1 MTPSSQAIAT
11 PATNHMP
18 FAANGFSRIEVRDVR
33 AHLDDLTHEFVTYDE
48 RNRDRLLCPAV
59 PFVDVKV
66 RAADACAVHFDEHVV
81 DAYLRRLNLFQ
92 PQSPFLFAF
101 DERLHG
107 ASILLARKRDGLNAF
122 LRRFTDGPLPAGRNP
137 PSGPIGS
144 PIMPHFPGTAASF
157 TPSTRSLTPAKLR
170 ARLLT

>member
-66 RAADACAVHFDEHVV
+66 RAADACAVHFDE
-81 DAYLRRLNLFQ
+81 
-92 PQSPFLFAF
+92 
-101 DERLHG
+101 RLHG
-107 ASILLARKRDGLNAF
+107 ASILLARKRDGLTAF

-137 PSGPIGS
+137 PRGPIGS